1 MAIRVRTVRNVDELA
16 RAMGAIGHYFGW
28 RPAAEQIEPMVSYLP
43 LDRVHA
49 AFDGDR
55 VIGAAGAFPFE
66 LTVPGGPIPCAGVTL
81 VGVHPTHRRRG
92 ILRRMMTAELKDIRR
107 RGEPIAALWASE
119 DTIYGRYGYGQASLR
134 LDAKMERVWAELRP
148 DLPPREGQVR
158 FVGADEALRVF
169 PRIYERLRR
178 RTTGFVSR
186 STAWWKNRYLD
197 DPEWLRGGAGPL
209 NLALLELDGRPAG
222 YAMYRIHQS
231 QTEWKRTLRVLEAM
245 GADARAMRELWRFLL
260 GVDWMDDIAIRLLS
274 VDHPLLHLV
283 ARPRYLRAEVHDG
296 LWVRPIDVEA
306 ALAARGYAGDGRVT
320 LEVVSDPLFPD
331 NVGTWTIAKGK
342 VRRGGRR
349 ADVRLDVQ
357 ALGSVYLGGFSF
369 AELARAERV
378 EEVARGGLAR
388 ADDLFRT
395 DVAPWCPE
403 IF

>member
-1 MAIRVRTVRNVDELA
+1 MAIRVRTVRNTEELA
-16 RAMGAIGHYFGW
+16 LAIGAIGHYFGW
-28 RPAAEQIEPMVSYLP
+28 APTAEQIEPMVDYLP
-43 LDRVHA
+43 LDRMHA
-49 AFDGDR
+49 ALDDGTI
-55 VIGAAGAFPFE
+55 VAGAGAFPFE
-66 LTVPGGPIPCAGVTL
+66 MTVPGGPIPCAGVTV

-92 ILRRMMTAELKDIRR
+92 VLRKMMTSQLEDVRR

-134 LDAKMERVWAELRP
+134 LDAKMERVWAELRL

-158 FVGADEALRVF
+158 RVGADEALRAF
-169 PRIYERLRR
+169 PRIYERVRR
-178 RTTGFVSR
+178 RTTGFISR
-186 STAWWKNRYLD
+186 STAWWQTRYLD
-197 DPEWLRGGAGPL
+197 DPDWRRGGAGPL
-209 NLALLELDGRPAG
+209 NFALLELDGRPAG
-222 YAMYRIHQS
+222 YAMYRVHQHP
-231 QTEWKRTLRVLEAM
+231 TEWKRTLRVLEAL
-245 GADARAMRELWRFLL
+245 GADARATRELWRFLL

-274 VDHPLLHLV
+274 IDHPLLHLV

-296 LWVRPIDVEA
+296 LWVRPVDVEA
-306 ALAARGYAGDGRVT
+306 ALAARSYAADGRVT

-342 VRRGGRR
+342 VRRGGGRV
-349 ADVRLDVQ
+349 DVRLDVQ

-388 ADDLFRT
+388 ADGLFRT